1 MEEPRSRIVREEPDG
16 DFIISTITNRHHI
29 SDNGVV
35 EVVGRTIG
43 AADYVE
49 IVPVQMNGV
58 LFAEVAS
65 LNFMI
70 LKKLRFGVTHWAA
83 SRTTRNCQLNAL
95 VRLETIDAAFG
106 KKIRCFLR
114 TAKDLE

>member
-1 MEEPRSRIVREEPDG
+1 MEEPRSRVVREEPDG

-29 SDNGVV
+29 SDNRVV

-58 LFAEVAS
+58 LFMEATG

-70 LKKLRFGVTHWAA
+70 LELRFGVTHWAA

-95 VRLETIDAAFG
+95 VRIETIDAAFG
-106 KKIRCFLR
+106 KKIRCFLG